1 MAITRVIKLAFIW
14 GSLVIL
20 NSACALARSNISGL
34 LNVANLV
41 FRCYDKLGMVY
52 FLIVEHGSASLAAHL
67 LVLAKTESDVDGVIS
82 PKI

>member
-1 MAITRVIKLAFIW
+1 MAINSVIKLAFIRGYW
-14 GSLVIL
+14 SL
-20 NSACALARSNISGL
+20 SNISSL

-41 FRCYDKLGMVY
+41 FRCYDRLGMVY

-67 LVLAKTESDVDGVIS
+67 VVLAKTESDVDGVIS

>member
-1 MAITRVIKLAFIW
+1 MAINRVIKLAFIR
-14 GSLVIL
+14 GLLVIL

-41 FRCYDKLGMVY
+41 FRCYDRLGMIY
-52 FLIVEHGSASLAAHL
+52 FSMVEHGSVSLAAHL
-67 LVLAKTESDVDGVIS
+67 VVFAKTESNVDGVIS